1 MATDHKK
8 RQKKLERRAAKRKE
22 RRRELIRQ
30 KNRGLSELLALAS
43 GAPVLH
49 SRISD
54 TLWDQGLGHVLLSR
68 LLPNN
73 RVAVVLFLVDRYCLG
88 VKDCF
93 GRLMV
98 RAEYDAFCRDLDEKF
113 QMEDYT
119 PADVRKLVEGA
130 VDYARNLGLE
140 PHPDYHR
147 VKTIFGDI
155 DVRDSREEF
164 VFGSEGK
171 PLFMNGPHDGPD
183 RCRQIL
189 SILQHSCGPDGF
201 HVIMRVDGSKAIR
214 TLDDEDAYDDE
225 DYEDEDFG
233 DEDDDDGPPS
243 PRRLW

>member
-1 MATDHKK
+1 MAANQKK
-8 RQKKLERRAAKRKE
+8 RQKKLERRAAKRKD

-30 KNRGLSELLALAS
+30 KNRGLGELLSMAS

-49 SRISD
+49 SRIAD
-54 TLWDQGLGHVLLSR
+54 TVRDEGLGYTLLSR

-73 RVAVVLFLVDRYCLG
+73 RVAAVVFLVDIRCLG

-98 RAEYDAFCRDLDEKF
+98 RAEYDAFCRELDDKF
-113 QMEDYT
+113 EVEDHT

-147 VKTIFGDI
+147 VKSIFGDI
-155 DVRDSREEF
+155 DARESQMEF
-164 VFGSEGK
+164 EFGSEGK
-171 PLFMNGPHDGPD
+171 PLFMNGPYDSPE

-189 SILQHSCGPDGF
+189 SILEHSCGPGGY
-201 HVIMRVDGSKAIR
+201 HYIIGRPAGMR
-214 TLDDEDAYDDE
+214 TLQHEDDEE
-225 DYEDEDFG
+225 EDFEDG
-233 DEDDDDGPPS
+233 DVGPLM

>member
-1 MATDHKK
+1 MAANQKK
-8 RQKKLERRAAKRKE
+8 RQKKLERRAAKRKD

-30 KNRGLSELLALAS
+30 KNRGLGELLSMAS

-49 SRISD
+49 SRIGD
-54 TLWDQGLGHVLLSR
+54 TVRDDGLGHVLLSR
-68 LLPNN
+68 QLPND

-98 RAEYDAFCRDLDEKF
+98 RAEYDAFCRNLDGKCE
-113 QMEDYT
+113 MEDYQ
-119 PADVRKLVEGA
+119 PADVRKLVESA

-147 VKTIFGDI
+147 VKSIFGDI
-155 DVRDSREEF
+155 DARESRMEF
-164 VFGSEGK
+164 EFGSDGK
-171 PLFMNGPHDGPD
+171 PLFVNGPYDSPE

-189 SILQHSCGPDGF
+189 SILQHSCGPRGYDFLLGGPL
-201 HVIMRVDGSKAIR
+201 GSPTA
-214 TLDDEDAYDDE
+214 LEDEDEFDDDDEDDE
-225 DYEDEDFG
+225 DVEDVDY
-233 DEDDDDGPPS
+233 GPAR